1 MNHCAGRIGQ
11 YLFSNNRRLFA
22 WHFVTA
28 MLVVLLAM
36 GWAAPDA
43 KAQMIPGLF
52 AQAPAAETAPAPAP
66 EPEEAELTGEALTE
80 SLTTSVNDAFRMRA
94 VIGEIIGKLPIID
107 QEMEDTLRS
116 KGQNGGLVWLQKAL
130 LETGIVILFGLGA
143 MQLAGRW
150 GRKQFA
156 GAYKPNVETRADKIS
171 YLLFR
176 AVMMTVTLIAFFAAA
191 ALVVLILER
200 GQGEAARTT
209 TMVIVSVFML
219 YLFLR
224 IVFLNILAPDAPS
237 HRMLPLSDADASGLY
252 RSIMAGTLLA
262 TMVFALCVWME
273 ELGLNEDAHKLA
285 LMLASVLATVI
296 LSVIAI
302 VYYRPIRQAILGA
315 NPETAPAWR
324 KLVAKLWHVAAV
336 LYFIVAAL
344 ISINRILLEK
354 PSSTGL
360 VGAPLQVLLFAFI
373 AYGIALLIIDRWI
386 LPRLDTE
393 DAQNKIAGDLERAD
407 TTEGEDIDSEATA
420 AQAHAEAMDAEAARS
435 PYRAL
440 LDHGAA
446 VLITLMSLA
455 YLANIWGVAV
465 FSGGT
470 LMATLL
476 EFSLIIF
483 TGYMAYKA
491 VQIAI
496 DKQIEKESPQK
507 EQDDEIEIGG
517 VGESRVATLL
527 PIFRNFLLI
536 TIVVVCAMVALS
548 ELGVNVAPLFAG
560 AGVVGLAI
568 GFGAQTLIRD
578 IFSGAFFLID
588 DAFRKGEYID
598 IGSVKG
604 IVEKISIRSMQL
616 RHHRGALNTVPFGEI
631 QFVKN
636 YSRDWALMKLAF
648 RVTYDTDVDK
658 MRKII
663 KRFGQELL
671 EDEYYGPMFLQPLKS
686 QGILSMEDSAM
697 IARVKF
703 MTKPGKQFELRK
715 VVYAGLQDLFEQ
727 NGIKFAHKQVT
738 VRVEGDGA
746 MAPQAALPS
755 PEAAKA
761 ATLAAAGGAAAAQL
775 EEEAAGAGSASSTG
789 QP

>member
-1 MNHCAGRIGQ
+1 MNHCTGRHGPFA
-11 YLFSNNRRLFA
+11 LFDLTKLLTRHLLPA
-22 WHFVTA
+22 LAVVVLGA
-28 MLVVLLAM
+28 VMLVPSAS
-36 GWAAPDA
+36 
-43 KAQMIPGLF
+43 AQLIPGLLT
-52 AQAPAAETAPAPAP
+52 QATTAESAAAPAP
-66 EPEEAELTGEALTE
+66 EPEEEELTGEALTE

-116 KGQNGGLVWLQKAL
+116 KGQNGGLVWLQKAI

-209 TMVIVSVFML
+209 TMVIVSVCML

-237 HRMLPLSDADASGLY
+237 HRMLPLSDADASGIY
-252 RSIMAGTLLA
+252 RSIMAGTLVSA
-262 TMVFALCVWME
+262 VVFALCIWME
-273 ELGLNEDAHKLA
+273 QLGLNEDAHKLA
-285 LMLASVLATVI
+285 LMLAAVISTVI
-296 LSVIAI
+296 LSAIAI
-302 VYYRPIRQAILGA
+302 VYYRPIRGVILGSS
-315 NPETAPAWR
+315 PDEAPAWR
-324 KLVAKLWHVAAV
+324 RLIAKLWHVAAV

-360 VGAPLQVLLFAFI
+360 VAAPLQVLLVAFVV
-373 AYGIALLIIDRWI
+373 YGVALLIIDRWI

-393 DAQNKIAGDLERAD
+393 DAQSRIAEDLERAD
-407 TTEGEDIDSEATA
+407 VVEGEEIDSEATA

-446 VLITLMSLA
+446 ILVTMMSLA
-455 YLANIWGVAV
+455 YLADIWGVSV
-465 FSGGT
+465 FSGSS

-496 DKQIEKESPQK
+496 DRQIEKESPQK

-663 KRFGQELL
+663 KKFGQELMA
-671 EDEYYGPMFLQPLKS
+671 DEYYGPMFLQPLKS

-746 MAPQAALPS
+746 TAPQAALPS

-761 ATLAAAGGAAAAQL
+761 AALAAAGGAAVAMAD
-775 EEEAAGAGSASSTG
+775 EAPDGSGASGENAL
-789 QP
+789 